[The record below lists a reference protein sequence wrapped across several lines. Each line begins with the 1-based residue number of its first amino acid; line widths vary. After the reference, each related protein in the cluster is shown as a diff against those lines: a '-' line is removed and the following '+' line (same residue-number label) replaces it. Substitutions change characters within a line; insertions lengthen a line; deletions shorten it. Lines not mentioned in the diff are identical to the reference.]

1 MKHRKRNMLNKA
13 LKRKEGPAQLTLP
26 PCKPASLFP
35 EGKDFGKKSIFNHTL
50 AGQLHTG
57 GDYLVP
63 AGTPVI
69 SVADGTIVFA

>member
-26 PCKPASLFP
+26 PGKPASLFP
-35 EGKDFGKKSIFNHTL
+35 EGKDFGKKAIFNHTL

-63 AGTPVI
+63 AGTPVV
-69 SVADGTIVFA
+69 SVADGNDSF